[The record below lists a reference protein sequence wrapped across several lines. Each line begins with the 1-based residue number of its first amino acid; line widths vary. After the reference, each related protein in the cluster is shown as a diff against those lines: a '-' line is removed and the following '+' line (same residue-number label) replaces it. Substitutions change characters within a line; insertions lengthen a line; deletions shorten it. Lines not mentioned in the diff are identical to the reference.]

1 MTPGLA
7 PWWQGMDAR
16 HKAGHDE
23 QEIRRL
29 TAFRFVTIF
38 LQAFPAEGR
47 IHEASLVRGK
57 VRRLLPRF
65 ATRHRDGTGPRL
77 RLLRTGARSSLTE
90 RPCALHVLT
99 KSAARAEKSP
109 CWSAAK
115 RPPLAREATNGRP
128 DAPSALRPPRFLR
141 GLTNASD
148 AQRARARG

>member
-38 LQAFPAEGR
+38 LSAFPAEGR

-115 RPPLAREATNGRP
+115 RASRKRGNERKARCAKRRSGPLAFREG
-128 DAPSALRPPRFLR
+128 
-141 GLTNASD
+141 
-148 AQRARARG
+148 

>member
-38 LQAFPAEGR
+38 LSAFPAEGR

-57 VRRLLPRF
+57 AGACCRASQR
-65 ATRHRDGTGPRL
+65 GTGTARGPASGYYEPAR
-77 RLLRTGARSSLTE
+77 GAR
-90 RPCALHVLT
+90 
-99 KSAARAEKSP
+99 
-109 CWSAAK
+109 
-115 RPPLAREATNGRP
+115 
-128 DAPSALRPPRFLR
+128 
-141 GLTNASD
+141 
-148 AQRARARG
+148 